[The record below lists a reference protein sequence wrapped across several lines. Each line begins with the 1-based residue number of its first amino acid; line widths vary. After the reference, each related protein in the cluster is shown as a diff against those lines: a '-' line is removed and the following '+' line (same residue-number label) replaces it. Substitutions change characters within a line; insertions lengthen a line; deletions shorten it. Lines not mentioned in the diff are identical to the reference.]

1 MDTKIFV
8 QTLNKFQRNVD
19 ELYQAAAL
27 EPPHS
32 EYLLSKSYKE
42 LGNASEE
49 LQVAVETLLV
59 QAEELAATRM
69 QLETERQHYKD
80 LFNFGTNAYLVTNK
94 DGIIEQSNR
103 AAATLLNVEPRF
115 LIGKP
120 LDTFLTPKER
130 REFPAHLN
138 ELEQR
143 HQQRW
148 TVGLQPR
155 DRQPITVTLTAN
167 FAGGKSVICWS
178 FEQLAI
184 NKLVEAYLC
193 DSSQRRFKY
202 HQGENIYLEP
212 EYLLLVC
219 QGLVKLST
227 VSEGGEVFLGLVG
240 PSMPFGSSLTALPIY
255 QATALSDVELAAI
268 SLADEQPSE
277 LRTLIPPIIN
287 RLQQTELL
295 LAIAGKRQI
304 QDRLNNLLL
313 WLRQHFGQLTAQ
325 GTRVSVR
332 LTQQELADACCTTR
346 VTITRLLGKL
356 KKQGKITYDSEYH
369 LVFKD

>member
-1 MDTKIFV
+1 MDTEMFV
-8 QTLNKFQRNVD
+8 QTLNKFQSNVD

-42 LGNASEE
+42 LGYASEE
-49 LQVAVETLLV
+49 LQIAVEEMLV

-69 QLETERQHYKD
+69 QLEAERQHYRD
-80 LFNFGTNAYLVTNK
+80 LFNWMPNAYLTTNR
-94 DGIIEQSNR
+94 DGIIEQANR

-130 REFPAHLN
+130 RAFPAHLN
-138 ELEQR
+138 ELKQR
-143 HQQRW
+143 HLQRW

-155 DRQPITVTLTAN
+155 DRQPITVTLTATYS
-167 FAGGKSVICWS
+167 AQGKPDIYWS
-178 FEQLAI
+178 FERLAT
-184 NKLVEAYLC
+184 LAAPHA
-193 DSSQRRFKY
+193 DSSQRRFNY
-202 HQGENIYLEP
+202 HPGETIHLKP
-212 EYLLLVC
+212 DCLWLVC

-227 VSEGGEVFLGLVG
+227 VSESGEVFLGLVG
-240 PSMPFGSSLTALPIY
+240 PSMLFGSRLTALPIY
-255 QATALSDVELAAI
+255 QATALSDVELVAS
-268 SLADEQPSE
+268 SLADEQPLE
-277 LRTLIPPIIN
+277 LTLVPPIIN

-295 LAIAGKRQI
+295 LAIAGQRSI
-304 QDRLNNLLL
+304 QDRLEHLLL
-313 WLRQHFGQLTAQ
+313 WLRQYFGQPTAQ
-325 GTRVSVR
+325 GTRISVR

-356 KKQGKITYDSEYH
+356 KKQGKVTYDSEHH
-369 LVFKD
+369 LVFKN